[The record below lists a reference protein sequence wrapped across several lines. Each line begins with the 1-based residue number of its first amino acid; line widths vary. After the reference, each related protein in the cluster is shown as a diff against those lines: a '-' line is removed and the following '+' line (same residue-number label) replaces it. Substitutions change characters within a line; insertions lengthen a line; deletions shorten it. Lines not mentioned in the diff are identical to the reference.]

1 MVQVNY
7 EDELECNKENCT
19 IYNGVLVETCL
30 EQADRQAGRQ
40 AGNTKKRRGRQFQLP
55 CTKNPACISPKG
67 YPKGVALLLASL
79 AFD

>member
-7 EDELECNKENCT
+7 EDELECNKESCT

-40 AGNTKKRRGRQFQLP
+40 AIQR
-55 CTKNPACISPKG
+55 KG
-67 YPKGVALLLASL
+67 EADNFNFPVPRTRL
-79 AFD
+79 AFPQRGILKE